1 MRTSSSAVPPTVAL
15 VKNKLHGGRGVW
27 KAYEVRNDADGRWLY
42 TPAGS
47 LYRGADGHHLVD
59 CEVEGGDGPG
69 LDSLILVPAESQ
81 HWLAC
86 WRVPKRE
93 LHINVEVCGWDRRT
107 DELISFI
114 DWELDPFRMRSG
126 LVAVEDVDDFVEA
139 RGSGLLS
146 SAHAEQALHAA
157 ALVERGLRQRSPPF
171 DDRGDILLAE
181 AAQIGLPPLTQVQ
194 RPASRSR

>member
-1 MRTSSSAVPPTVAL
+1 M
-15 VKNKLHGGRGVW
+15 
-27 KAYEVRNDADGRWLY
+27 
-42 TPAGS
+42 
-47 LYRGADGHHLVD
+47 
-59 CEVEGGDGPG
+59 
-69 LDSLILVPAESQ
+69 
-81 HWLAC
+81 
-86 WRVPKRE
+86 
-93 LHINVEVCGWDRRT
+93 HINVEVCGWDRRT